1 MVVIKIL
8 RGKSPAVLYF
18 WNKIKEHGLT
28 ESVTQQLNIS
38 ITIDSFSLPESSSVS
53 TNKKRKM
60 EEDIKMIRLKNSID
74 KANKIAHKTL
84 KVERKK

>member
-1 MVVIKIL
+1 M
-8 RGKSPAVLYF
+8 
-18 WNKIKEHGLT
+18 T

-74 KANKIAHKTL
+74 KANEIVHETL